1 MSSAMIFAGAFILL
15 IAITFIVPVLP
26 PAQLLHDFLNIPQPT
41 MFIWGVSLA
50 TLLNGVING
59 LFWGIIA
66 AAAYSLSRHL
76 RRKPLAPMPVAR
88 DLTEPPPKPMPL
100 DYRAD
105 RYPPAFT
112 LRRKRGRTDQDVET
126 IEGIGSLRGRMLRM
140 AGIKSIDDLL
150 RAGAT
155 RRGRQRLAREVG
167 VSYSTMHRWVCRG
180 DLLRV
185 KGIGKQY
192 SELLEAA
199 GVATV
204 TDLSTRI
211 PRFLWQ
217 TLRDVNRERRLVRR
231 IPPSKTIQTWVY
243 RAKNLE
249 PIVN

>member
-1 MSSAMIFAGAFILL
+1 MSAAMIFAGAFILL
-15 IAITFIVPVLP
+15 IAITFILPVLP
-26 PAQLLHDFLNIPQPT
+26 PAQLLHAFLNIPQPT
-41 MFIWGVSLA
+41 TTILGVSLA
-50 TLLNGVING
+50 TLLNGVTNG

-66 AAAYSLSRHL
+66 AATYSLSRHI

-88 DLTEPPPKPMPL
+88 DLAEPPPKPMPL

-105 RYPPAFT
+105 RYPPTFT
-112 LRRKRGRTDQDVET
+112 IRRKRGRTDQDVET

-140 AGIKSIDDLL
+140 AGIRSIDDLL

-155 RRGRQRLAREVG
+155 RWGRQRLAREIG
-167 VSYSTMHRWVCRG
+167 VSYSTLHRWVCRG

-185 KGIGKQY
+185 RGIGKQY

-217 TLRDVNRERRLVRR
+217 TLWDVNRERRLVRR
-231 IPPSKTIQTWVY
+231 IPPSKTIQTWVF

-249 PIVN
+249 PIVK

>member
-1 MSSAMIFAGAFILL
+1 MSAALIFAGAFILL

-41 MFIWGVSLA
+41 MSIWGVPLA
-50 TLLNGVING
+50 LLNGVING

-76 RRKPLAPMPVAR
+76 RRKPLAPLPVTR
-88 DLTEPPPKPMPL
+88 DLNEPPPKPMPL

-105 RYPPAFT
+105 KYPPAFT
-112 LRRKRGRTDQDVET
+112 IRRKRGRTDQDVET
-126 IEGIGSLRGRMLRM
+126 IEGIGSLRGRMLRT
-140 AGIKSIDDLL
+140 AGIRSIDDLL

-167 VSYSTMHRWVCRG
+167 VSYATMHRWVCRG

-185 KGIGKQY
+185 RGIGKQY

-204 TDLSTRI
+204 TDLSMRI

-231 IPPSKTIQTWVY
+231 IPPSKTIQIWVY

-249 PIVN
+249 PIVK

>member
-1 MSSAMIFAGAFILL
+1 MSAAIIFAGAFILL
-15 IAITFIVPVLP
+15 IAITFVIPVLP
-26 PAQLLHDFLNIPQPT
+26 PAQLLYDFLNISQPT
-41 MFIWGVSLA
+41 MSIWGVSVA
-50 TLLNGVING
+50 TLLNGVANG

-88 DLTEPPPKPMPL
+88 ELAEPSPKPMPL

-112 LRRKRGRTDQDVET
+112 IRRKRGRTDQDVET

-140 AGIKSIDDLL
+140 AGIRSIDDLL

-155 RRGRQRLAREVG
+155 RRGRQRLAKEVG
-167 VSYSTMHRWVCRG
+167 VSYSTVHRWVCRG

-185 KGIGKQY
+185 RGIGKQY

-217 TLRDVNRERRLVRR
+217 TLRDVNRKRRLVRR
-231 IPPSKTIQTWVY
+231 IPPSKTIQTWVH

-249 PIVN
+249 PIVK